1 MCVCKGISSFFLY
14 LFIHLLVLEVL
25 KWIKIESW
33 PKFSLDRQ
41 HQSGH
46 ITSTWFGL
54 EIGTKF
60 ELFIENAHFKKE
72 LKINQWETANKF
84 ISIQPRL
91 YKGRDQI
98 KLLPQGNHSDI
109 LFAWF
114 LCPSVELLNNS
125 GLHLSVSWMIISWS
139 KLPYF
144 LRFYLRGL
152 YSFFFFRSR
161 EIFLKQ
167 ICKSGSLN

>member
-1 MCVCKGISSFFLY
+1 MCVCKGVNSFFPY
-14 LFIHLLVLEVL
+14 CLFIHLLVLDVL

-33 PKFSLDRQ
+33 PKFPLNRQ

-46 ITSTWFGL
+46 MTSALFSL
-54 EIGTKF
+54 EIWTKL
-60 ELFIENAHFKKE
+60 ELFLENAYLKK
-72 LKINQWETANKF
+72 LKINQWEATNKF
-84 ISIQPRL
+84 ISIWPRL
-91 YKGRDQI
+91 DKGRDQI

-125 GLHLSVSWMIISWS
+125 GLHLSVSWMLISWS

-144 LRFYLRGL
+144 LRDF
-152 YSFFFFRSR
+152 
-161 EIFLKQ
+161 I
-167 ICKSGSLN
+167 